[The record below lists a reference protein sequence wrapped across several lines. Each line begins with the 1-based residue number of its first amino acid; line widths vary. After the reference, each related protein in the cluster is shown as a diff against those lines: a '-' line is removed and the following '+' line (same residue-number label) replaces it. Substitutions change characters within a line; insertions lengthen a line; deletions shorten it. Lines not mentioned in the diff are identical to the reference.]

1 MSLGTGAAY
10 AGLGFLAQR
19 RLGAIEPIGR
29 PGSPRFKLSL
39 VGYSFRKY
47 FTEQDPA
54 KRITLFDF
62 IDYCADQGFTG
73 AELTGYYF
81 PQPLTEAGL
90 IAVKRRAY
98 LRGVAISGTSTR
110 SDFAQLD
117 RAKLGEQVAS
127 VKSWIRNAALLG
139 APYLRVFAGHGV
151 DVQVK
156 ERKRACI
163 EGLEECAE
171 YAGSQG
177 IFLGMEN
184 DGGVTPNQTLDIV
197 HGVKS
202 PWFGLNLD
210 LGNFH
215 TDDIYRDVARCAPY
229 AINVHFKKEIQRAGR
244 AAEPADIQ
252 RMLGIL
258 REANYQG
265 YLALEYEADADP
277 YQVIPG
283 WRKEVAAALAVL
295 G

>member
-1 MSLGTGAAY
+1 
-10 AGLGFLAQR
+10 
-19 RLGAIEPIGR
+19 
-29 PGSPRFKLSL
+29 
-39 VGYSFRKY
+39 
-47 FTEQDPA
+47 
-54 KRITLFDF
+54 
-62 IDYCADQGFTG
+62 
-73 AELTGYYF
+73 
-81 PQPLTEAGL
+81 
-90 IAVKRRAY
+90 
-98 LRGVAISGTSTR
+98 
-110 SDFAQLD
+110 
-117 RAKLGEQVAS
+117 
-127 VKSWIRNAALLG
+127 
-139 APYLRVFAGHGV
+139 
-151 DVQVK
+151 
-156 ERKRACI
+156 
-163 EGLEECAE
+163 LEECAE